1 MIDISKT
8 VLALSVAPD
17 NVTQEELRDIDEC
30 LRVLYTTPM
39 GSQEG
44 DRRLG
49 INMEAVL
56 DKPTEVAKALLT
68 AEYVAK
74 TAEYE
79 PRVKVLRVE
88 FTEEDTLHGTIAPKV
103 VYTIVTD

>member
-1 MIDISKT
+1 MPAGAVHNADGQPGRGGFVISGKG
-8 VLALSVAPD
+8 VL
-17 NVTQEELRDIDEC
+17 N
-30 LRVLYTTPM
+30 
-39 GSQEG
+39 
-44 DRRLG
+44 
-49 INMEAVL
+49 
-56 DKPTEVAKALLT
+56 KPTEVAKALLT

>member
-17 NVTQEELRDIDEC
+17 EVTQEELQDIDEC

-49 INMEAVL
+49 INVEAVL
-56 DKPTEVAKALLT
+56 DKPTEVAKVLLT

-79 PRVKVLRVE
+79 PRGKVVRVE
-88 FTEEDTLHGTIAPKV
+88 FLEDDTLHGTIAPKV
-103 VYTIVTD
+103 VYTIVTN